1 MSGSI
6 KSFIYLLASKAFFE
20 IFSIKN
26 TRSSLSKFILW
37 TFTVFDLLS
46 ATFSLGLLKIF
57 QFMHLRRSFFKM
69 SLKIFYYKTFFNKK
83 YTKYFLI
90 KRLIGFFFCWKNV
103 FLILLNCDFF
113 KKFLENLFKSFFLNI
128 FYTKNILTIG

>member
-6 KSFIYLLASKAFFE
+6 KSFIYLLASKAFLE

-37 TFTVFDLLS
+37 TFTDFDLFS

-57 QFMHLRRSFFKM
+57 
-69 SLKIFYYKTFFNKK
+69 
-83 YTKYFLI
+83 
-90 KRLIGFFFCWKNV
+90 
-103 FLILLNCDFF
+103 
-113 KKFLENLFKSFFLNI
+113 
-128 FYTKNILTIG
+128 